1 MRKFLVILFI
11 AAIACTEV
19 AEMEV
24 VEYKIKVRNIIG
36 KIRNYI

>member
-19 AEMEV
+19 VEMEV